1 MNSILRQKQ
10 LTLICFLFLP
20 TALML
25 MFVAYPSL
33 KLIQQSFT
41 DWNGVSKSFNYIGLA
56 NYYEIFTNAPEVW
69 ISLKNNFVYMFMHL
83 ASVPV
88 AIFIAV
94 LLSSK
99 IKGSQF
105 FKLTVFLPYIL
116 NGVAVAYLFSYF
128 FSPVGGTFN
137 GLLELF
143 HLESLIQGWLSDE
156 RIVNF
161 TLAFVSVW
169 RFTGFHI
176 VLYVAGILSIP
187 SDLYEAAEL
196 DGAGFLQ
203 KIRYITIPGIWTVIQ
218 ITVFLHLNG
227 TLQTFDIPFVMT
239 NGGPAGASSTFS
251 LYSIQMAFQY
261 NQMGMASAM
270 GVILLIMIIGII
282 FLQNKLMD
290 RKG

>member
-1 MNSILRQKQ
+1 
-10 LTLICFLFLP
+10 
-20 TALML
+20 
-25 MFVAYPSL
+25 MFVVFPSL
-33 KLIQQSFT
+33 KLVQQSLT
-41 DWNGVSKSFNYIGLA
+41 DWDGVSKSIHYIGLA
-56 NYYEIFTNAPEVW
+56 NYREIFTNSPEVW
-69 ISLKNNFVYMFMHL
+69 ISLKNNFVYMLMHL
-83 ASVPV
+83 LTVPF

-99 IKGSQF
+99 IKAANF

-116 NGVAVAYLFSYF
+116 NGVAVSYLFSYF

-143 HLESLIQGWLSDE
+143 HLKSLIHGWLSDE
-156 RIVNF
+156 RIVNY

-176 VLYVAGILSIP
+176 ILYIAGIQSIP
-187 SDLYEAAEL
+187 SDLYEAAEI
-196 DGAGFLQ
+196 DGAGFLH
-203 KIRYITIPGIWTVIQ
+203 KVRYITIPGIWTVIQ

-227 TLQTFDIPFVMT
+227 ALQTFDIPFVMT
-239 NGGPAGASSTFS
+239 NGGPAGASSTFT
-251 LYSIQMAFQY
+251 LYSIQTAFQY
-261 NQMGMASAM
+261 NQMGKASAM
-270 GVILLIMIIGII
+270 GVILLIMIVGIV